1 MSTKHDKSSDA
12 DAIADAVTSSNSAKK
27 LARKLRSAADRA
39 LHISDTAVNLAEAAE
54 TCADEADDRVRRKKA
69 KALSVEEKTAAVA
82 VAIDLVKT
90 CFAPFGESLKGELY
104 VERNKEEE
112 EEEELYVERSEC
124 VGNLRELIFYSEGKE
139 AYAMELFRLL
149 ELPGR
154 ATRIRIFHTAGYQE
168 IAFLQIQ
175 TSAAVMLKTETRNHV
190 WQGAC
195 PCRNGKRSNR

>member
-1 MSTKHDKSSDA
+1 MSTKHDKSSDV

-39 LHISDTAVNLAEAAE
+39 LNISDTAVNLAEAAE

-90 CFAPFGESLKGELY
+90 CFVPFGESLKGELY

-124 VGNLRELIFYSEGKE
+124 VGNLRELIFYGKE
-139 AYAMELFRLL
+139 ADAMELFRLL

-154 ATRIRIFHTAGYQE
+154 SHTDTNIPHSGLPRDCISADTNIRCCNA
-168 IAFLQIQ
+168 
-175 TSAAVMLKTETRNHV
+175 KN
-190 WQGAC
+190 
-195 PCRNGKRSNR
+195 

>member
-1 MSTKHDKSSDA
+1 MSTKHDKSSDV

-104 VERNKEEE
+104 A
-112 EEEELYVERSEC
+112 ERSEC